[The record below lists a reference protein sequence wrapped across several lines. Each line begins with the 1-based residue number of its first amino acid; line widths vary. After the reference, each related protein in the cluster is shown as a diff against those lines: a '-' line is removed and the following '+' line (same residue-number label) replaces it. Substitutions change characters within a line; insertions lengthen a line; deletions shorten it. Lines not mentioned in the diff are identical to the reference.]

1 MPPDPTWA
9 CVCNPDAPYKSF
21 YNLQAH
27 LKRESAANKAPA
39 VKHERVALPDGY
51 TGQGSG
57 ALLAVAAAAQ
67 EDDEQEEAEQ
77 HQEVP
82 APVGAEAFGAGA
94 EQEAPML

>member
-1 MPPDPTWA
+1 VCSPTE
-9 CVCNPDAPYKSF
+9 PYKSF
-21 YNLQAH
+21 YNLKAH
-27 LKRESAANKAPA
+27 IKRETAANKEPA

-67 EDDEQEEAEQ
+67 EDEEQEEAEQ
-77 HQEVP
+77 HEGEAP
-82 APVGAEAFGAGA
+82 AAVEAEAFGAGA